1 MSSFSTDLTNR
12 DYEVKIGDYFSRGWE
27 IFKSKALLFI
37 LFTLL
42 LFVIQVVI
50 SILPFPL
57 GAGGGGEDSPGGGIL
72 SFIYSIIAPVLAA
85 GYYFVA
91 FQVARGRSAEFND
104 FFQGF
109 NRFLPIFLTAL
120 VSTILTAIGLVFLIL
135 PGIYLAVAYL
145 FAQPLVI
152 DKGADFWQALETSR
166 KLITKKWFAFLGL
179 LLLIFLLNVAGAIL
193 FGIGLLVTFPLSVCV
208 IAAAYEDIVGLNS
221 VADAPV

>member
-1 MSSFSTDLTNR
+1 LINR

-27 IFKSKALLFI
+27 IFKQKAPLFI
-37 LFTLL
+37 LFTLMLAAIQLVLNL
-42 LFVIQVVI
+42 L
-50 SILPFPL
+50 PYPL
-57 GAGGGGEDSPGGGIL
+57 GARSEEEVPGGIL
-72 SFIYSIIAPVLAA
+72 NFAYSIITPALTA

-91 FQVARGRSAEFND
+91 FQIARGRSAVFGD

-109 NRFLPIFLTAL
+109 NKFLPIFLTAL
-120 VSTILTAIGLVFLIL
+120 VAGILTLIGFALLVL

-152 DKGADFWQALETSR
+152 DKSADFWQAMETSR
-166 KLITKKWFAFLGL
+166 KLITKKWFAFFGL

-193 FGIGLLVTFPLSVCV
+193 LGVGLLVTIPWSVCI

-221 VADAPV
+221 VAEAEA